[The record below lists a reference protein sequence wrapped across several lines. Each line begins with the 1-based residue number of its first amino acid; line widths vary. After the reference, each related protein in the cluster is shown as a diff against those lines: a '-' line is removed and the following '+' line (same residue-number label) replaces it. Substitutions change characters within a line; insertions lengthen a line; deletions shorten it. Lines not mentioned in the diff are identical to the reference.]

1 MFFFFFFLSGTLMQ
15 GEDLNKASVT
25 SCAALQEIADV
36 LMKRHDCQTVAGCSI
51 SNVRL
56 SGFSVSFALLKR
68 DIFSGT
74 LFLNRFVYPH
84 I

>member
-1 MFFFFFFLSGTLMQ
+1 MFFFFFLSGTLMQ

-25 SCAALQEIADV
+25 SCAALQEIADI

-56 SGFSVSFALLKR
+56 SGFFCVICIIKERYF
-68 DIFSGT
+68 
-74 LFLNRFVYPH
+74 
-84 I
+84 